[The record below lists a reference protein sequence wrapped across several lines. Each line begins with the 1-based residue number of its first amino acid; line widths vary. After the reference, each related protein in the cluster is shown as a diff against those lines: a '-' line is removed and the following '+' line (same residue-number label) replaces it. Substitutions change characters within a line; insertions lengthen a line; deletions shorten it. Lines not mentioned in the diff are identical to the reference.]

1 MSQSPCPCPALSAR
15 DVRPEARAFA
25 HYVPGLTIAEI
36 KERYQLSDV
45 IKLASNENP
54 LGASPLVQQAMRDHA
69 GLVFRYPQSG
79 VPRLQ
84 AAMARRFGLDAACV
98 VPGSGSNGIIDLLV
112 RVKAVPGLHN
122 IVAFKP
128 CFSVYELQARLCG
141 VEFRQTPL
149 RPDFSFPWDDL
160 LALMDEN
167 TAIAF
172 VTTPDNPTG
181 YCPPVA
187 ELEDLAR
194 RIPPYCLL
202 VIDEAYMDFCDN
214 EAAHSLLPRLMDFP
228 NVAVLRTFSKS
239 YGLAGLRL
247 GCGLMHPELAAVL
260 RTVSI
265 PFAVSL
271 MAEEAG
277 LAALKDDAFYRET
290 LRVSRAGRVW
300 LNRELKALNCEVWP
314 SQANFLLVK
323 TPRPGNEVFEA
334 LLRKGVIVRPLASGY
349 NLPDHLRISIGTA
362 EENAALVKAL
372 REIL

>member
-1 MSQSPCPCPALSAR
+1 MSETKHAWS
-15 DVRPEARAFA
+15 VRPEAASFA
-25 HYVPGLTIAEI
+25 PYVPGLTIAEI
-36 KERYQLSDV
+36 KERYNLSDV

-54 LGASPLVQQAMRDHA
+54 LGASPLAQKALKDNA
-69 GLVFRYPQSG
+69 GLIFRYPQSG

-84 AAMARRFGLDAACV
+84 EAMARRFNLDPACV
-98 VPGSGSNGIIDLLV
+98 VPGSGSNGIIDLLI
-112 RVKAVPGLHN
+112 RVKAVPGVHN

-128 CFSVYELQARLCG
+128 CFSVYQLQARLCG

-149 RPDFSFPWDDL
+149 NADFSFPWNDL
-160 LALMDEN
+160 LGLMDER

-187 ELEDLAR
+187 ELEALAR
-194 RIPPYCLL
+194 SVPPYCLL
-202 VIDEAYMDFCDN
+202 VIDEAYMDFSDN
-214 EAAHSLLPRLMDFP
+214 DAAHSLLPRLAEFP

-265 PFAVSL
+265 PFSVNL
-271 MAEEAG
+271 TAELAG
-277 LAALKDDAFYRET
+277 LAALEDKVFYQET
-290 LRVSRAGRVW
+290 LRVTREGRSQ
-300 LNRELKALNCEVWP
+300 LAKELRALNCEVAP

-323 TPRPGNEVFEA
+323 PPLPAVDVFEA
-334 LLRKGVIVRPLASGY
+334 LLRKGIIVRPLTSGY
-349 NLPDHLRISIGTA
+349 NLPDYLRISIGTA
-362 EENAALVKAL
+362 AENAALIAAL
-372 REIL
+372 RDIFAA

>member
-1 MSQSPCPCPALSAR
+1 MSQNITAS
-15 DVRPEARAFA
+15 DVRPEAGTFA
-25 HYVPGLTIAEI
+25 PYVPGLTIAEI
-36 KERYQLSDV
+36 KERYGLADV
-45 IKLASNENP
+45 VKLASNENP

-84 AAMARRFGLDAACV
+84 AAMARRFGLDPACV
-98 VPGSGSNGIIDLLV
+98 VPGSGSNGIIDLLI
-112 RVKAVPGLHN
+112 RVKAAPGVHN
-122 IVAFKP
+122 IAAFKP
-128 CFSVYELQARLCG
+128 CFSVYQLQARLCG

-149 RPDFSFPWDDL
+149 REDFSFPWDDFL
-160 LALMDEN
+160 GLMDEN

-181 YCPPVA
+181 FCPPVA
-187 ELEDLAR
+187 ELEALAR
-194 RIPPYCLL
+194 KIPPYCLL
-202 VIDEAYMDFCDN
+202 VIDEAYMDFCDDQ
-214 EAAHSLLPRLMDFP
+214 AAHSLLPRLLDFP

-247 GCGLMHPELAAVL
+247 GCGLMRPELAAVL

-277 LAALKDDAFYRET
+277 LAALEDETFYKET
-290 LRVSRAGRVW
+290 LRITREGRAW
-300 LNRELKALNCEVWP
+300 LSNELKNLGCQVWP
-314 SQANFLLVK
+314 SQSNFLLVK
-323 TPRPGNEVFEA
+323 TPQPGAEVFEA

-349 NLPDHLRISIGTA
+349 NLPDHLRISIGTQA
-362 EENAALVKAL
+362 ENAALVRAL
-372 REIL
+372 REVLEHFNI